1 MWQEATHITNELK
14 INHAFA
20 LLYLRITFCKRRFAS
35 VYEGLCWLVILRANG
50 FPNETFLTNTTNYCL
65 SLLSQDNTIVAFFSQ
80 RSGSVETFGSN
91 DYISYEIECSDIAD
105 SGVDRTVSNL
115 LGAT

>member
-1 MWQEATHITNELK
+1 MIL
-14 INHAFA
+14 FDS
-20 LLYLRITFCKRRFAS
+20 YL
-35 VYEGLCWLVILRANG
+35 
-50 FPNETFLTNTTNYCL
+50 
-65 SLLSQDNTIVAFFSQ
+65 QDNTIVAFFSQ

-91 DYISYEIECSDIAD
+91 DYISYEIECADIPD

>member
-1 MWQEATHITNELK
+1 MYPTQVNEEAELDQLPVHSAA
-14 INHAFA
+14 IFGCYFAF
-20 LLYLRITFCKRRFAS
+20 YF
-35 VYEGLCWLVILRANG
+35 
-50 FPNETFLTNTTNYCL
+50 
-65 SLLSQDNTIVAFFSQ
+65 QDNTIVAFFSQ

-91 DYISYEIECSDIAD
+91 DYISYEIECADIAD

>member
-1 MWQEATHITNELK
+1 MRIIVDKFIFYAQTDSQMKHFWLIEQIT
-14 INHAFA
+14 IFA
-20 LLYLRITFCKRRFAS
+20 YS
-35 VYEGLCWLVILRANG
+35 S
-50 FPNETFLTNTTNYCL
+50 
-65 SLLSQDNTIVAFFSQ
+65 SLLLQDNTIVAFFSQ

>member
-1 MWQEATHITNELK
+1 MLGDRQITANFVKYRLT
-14 INHAFA
+14 I
-20 LLYLRITFCKRRFAS
+20 S
-35 VYEGLCWLVILRANG
+35 LRANG
-50 FPNETFLTNTTNYCL
+50 FPDETFSTKLNMTNYCFFFIP
-65 SLLSQDNTIVAFFSQ
+65 QDNTIVAFFSQ

>member
-1 MWQEATHITNELK
+1 MLTGML
-14 INHAFA
+14 NHQARIFSTK
-20 LLYLRITFCKRRFAS
+20 YL
-35 VYEGLCWLVILRANG
+35 
-50 FPNETFLTNTTNYCL
+50 NYPTKAMSKYIFKTSSYL
-65 SLLSQDNTIVAFFSQ
+65 QDNTIVAFFSQ

-91 DYISYEIECSDIAD
+91 DYISYEIECADIPD

>member
-1 MWQEATHITNELK
+1 MTSI
-14 INHAFA
+14 
-20 LLYLRITFCKRRFAS
+20 
-35 VYEGLCWLVILRANG
+35 
-50 FPNETFLTNTTNYCL
+50 TTNVKHRVRTTGTEHQGQISISDPDQILEFTCIFSSGMQEIYELTLHTC
-65 SLLSQDNTIVAFFSQ
+65 SYMLLQDNTIVAFFSQ

>member
-1 MWQEATHITNELK
+1 MT
-14 INHAFA
+14 
-20 LLYLRITFCKRRFAS
+20 
-35 VYEGLCWLVILRANG
+35 
-50 FPNETFLTNTTNYCL
+50 
-65 SLLSQDNTIVAFFSQ
+65 FFSQ

-105 SGVDRTVSNL
+105 SGIDRTVSNL

>member
-1 MWQEATHITNELK
+1 MLTGML
-14 INHAFA
+14 NHPACYFSTKNLNYHTKA
-20 LLYLRITFCKRRFAS
+20 CQ
-35 VYEGLCWLVILRANG
+35 N
-50 FPNETFLTNTTNYCL
+50 TFLKRSSYL
-65 SLLSQDNTIVAFFSQ
+65 QDNTIVAFFSQ

-91 DYISYEIECSDIAD
+91 DYISYEIECADIPD